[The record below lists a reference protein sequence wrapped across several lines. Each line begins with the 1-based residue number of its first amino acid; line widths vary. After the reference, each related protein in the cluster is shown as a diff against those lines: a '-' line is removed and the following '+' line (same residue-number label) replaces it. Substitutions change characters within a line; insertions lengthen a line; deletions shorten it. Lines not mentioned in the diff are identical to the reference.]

1 MKREVMKRN
10 SRRARWLV
18 LLIGVMGS
26 VAVLWAA
33 NQKLYLTDGSYHV
46 VREYKVL
53 EDRVRFYS
61 VERSAWEE
69 IPLDLIDL
77 KKTRALNENAQA
89 EAAEEQRMID
99 AEEAVERRL
108 RKEAQGIPLEVGV
121 YLYEDGKLR
130 TFPMADLEV
139 ANDRKRSILKAINPL
154 PMTAGRNFVEIKGL
168 RSANVVRNDRPEF
181 YFRLDRQQMFGFVRL
196 TRHKENRLVQI
207 WEIIPVSKEVVETQE
222 DVEDFRREAGRLLYQ
237 VWPRKPLEPG
247 QYALVTYSPGETNI
261 RAWDFA
267 YAPSGEAPEAR
278 EAPKPEPKKPEAKKR

>member
-10 SRRARWLV
+10 SFRARWLA
-18 LLIGVMGS
+18 LLIGMMGS
-26 VAVLWAA
+26 AAVLWAA

-77 KKTRALNENAQA
+77 KKTKALNEDAQA

-267 YAPSGEAPEAR
+267 YAPSGEAPEAQ

>member
-1 MKREVMKRN
+1 L
-10 SRRARWLV
+10 A
-18 LLIGVMGS
+18 LLIGMMGS
-26 VAVLWAA
+26 AAVLWAA

-77 KKTRALNENAQA
+77 KKTKALNEDAQA

-267 YAPSGEAPEAR
+267 YAPSGEAPEAQ